1 MKDQIAN
8 LLVKYLEAR
17 GVEHIFGLCG
27 HTNIA
32 VLAALSKSKKIKFIN
47 TRHEQIAA
55 HAADGYA
62 RATKK
67 ASVLLS
73 HLSPGLTN
81 AATGVANAALDSIP
95 MVVIAG
101 DVPTHYY
108 GKHPHQEV
116 NLHADA
122 SQYEIYRP
130 FVKRA
135 WRVDSPHLFPEI
147 LEKAFVLAESGRPG
161 PVLVDVPMD
170 IFSKEI
176 DSALFDRQLANNRA
190 LAKPSLDEPTA
201 EKIVKQLLA
210 AKTPLLYVG
219 GGILLADAAEE
230 MREFA
235 EHLSLPVA
243 HTLMGKGALPDDNPL
258 ILGMTG
264 FWGTKFINDKCKG
277 ADWILGL
284 GTRFSE
290 ADCSSW
296 ETKYTFNFPP
306 TKLIHIDIDPSEIG
320 RNYPVAIGAVADL
333 KSALTVLNRVARRLV
348 PDGIERPKLLAEM
361 AKNRKAFVA
370 GNKKAMESDAW
381 PMRPE
386 RILADLR
393 AVLPRNA
400 ILCTDVGWNKNGM
413 AQQYPVYTPG
423 SVFTPGGFATMGFGS
438 PAALGAKVAL
448 PDEGR
453 RGADRR
459 RRLRPEPGGAG
470 HGVRG
475 GHRGGVG
482 DHEQPRFRHHR
493 RPRDGALRHDLR
505 HGVREG
511 RQDVLAGLRGDRE
524 GLRRRGHQGGLRRR
538 VQAGAGEGD
547 QDEQAGRARRL
558 HEERAGAH
566 GRALEHH
573 GHLLAGQEG
582 PPRKHRRLTPASEGA
597 ATASRRGLRSRRR
610 LARRCRASPQAEEF
624 AHHETGIFAG
634 PPDGAG
640 LPAAGDDL
648 RRGAGRL

>member
-1 MKDQIAN
+1 MKKDTIAN

-32 VLAALSKSKKIKFIN
+32 VLAALSKSRKIRFVN

-62 RATKK
+62 RATRK

-176 DSALFDRQLANNRA
+176 DKALFDRMLANNRA
-190 LAKPSLDEPTA
+190 LAKPSLDDPTA

-210 AKTPLLYVG
+210 ARKPLLYVG
-219 GGILLADAAEE
+219 GGILLADAATEL
-230 MREFA
+230 REFA

-243 HTLMGKGALPDDNPL
+243 HTLMGKGALPDDHPL

-264 FWGTKFINDKCKG
+264 FWGTKFINDQCKG

-296 ETKYTFNFPP
+296 EPEYTFNFPP
-306 TKLIHIDIDPSEIG
+306 TKLMQIDIDPAELG

-333 KSALTVLNRVARRLV
+333 KSALAALNRVARKLAPAGVKRA
-348 PDGIERPKLLAEM
+348 KLLAAM
-361 AKNRKAFVA
+361 AANRKSFVA

-393 AVLPRNA
+393 AVLPRDS

-448 PDEGR
+448 PDKVVVALIGDGGFGQNPAALATAFEDDIAVVWVIMNNHAFGTIAGLAMAHYGTTFATVFEKDGKSYSPDYAAIARAYGVEGIKV
-453 RGADRR
+453 GAAAEFKPALEKAIRMKCPVVLDVYMKN
-459 RRLRPEPGGAG
+459 EPVPTAG
-470 HGVRG
+470 HWNIMDIYSPGKKV
-475 GHRGGVG
+475 HHVSTG
-482 DHEQPRFRHHR
+482 D
-493 RPRDGALRHDLR
+493 
-505 HGVREG
+505 
-511 RQDVLAGLRGDRE
+511 
-524 GLRRRGHQGGLRRR
+524 
-538 VQAGAGEGD
+538 
-547 QDEQAGRARRL
+547 
-558 HEERAGAH
+558 
-566 GRALEHH
+566 
-573 GHLLAGQEG
+573 
-582 PPRKHRRLTPASEGA
+582 
-597 ATASRRGLRSRRR
+597 
-610 LARRCRASPQAEEF
+610 
-624 AHHETGIFAG
+624 
-634 PPDGAG
+634 
-640 LPAAGDDL
+640 
-648 RRGAGRL
+648 

>member
-1 MKDQIAN
+1 MKDLISNQ
-8 LLVKYLEAR
+8 LVKYLEAR
-17 GVEHIFGLCG
+17 GIEHIFGLCG

-67 ASVLLS
+67 TSVVLS

-101 DVPTHYY
+101 DVPTHYF

-122 SQYEIYRP
+122 SQCEIYRP
-130 FVKRA
+130 FVKRV

-147 LEKAFVLAESGRPG
+147 IEKAFVLAESGRPG

-170 IFSKEI
+170 VFSKEI
-176 DSALFDRQLANNRA
+176 DIKLWQRVLANA
-190 LAKPSLDEPTA
+190 KSLHKPSLDDATA
-201 EKIVKQLLA
+201 EKIVRQLLA

-243 HTLMGKGALPDDNPL
+243 HTLMGKGALPDDHPL

-264 FWGTKFINDKCKG
+264 FWGTKYINDKCKG

-296 ETKYTFNFPP
+296 EDKYTFSFPP
-306 TKLIHIDIDPSEIG
+306 TKLIQIDIDPAEIG
-320 RNYPVAIGAVADL
+320 RNYPVAIGAIADL
-333 KSALTVLNRVARRLV
+333 KSALKVLTRVARKLAPKGVQRA
-348 PDGIERPKLLAEM
+348 KLLTEM
-361 AKNRKAFVA
+361 AANRKRFVA

-393 AVLPRNA
+393 AAVPRDS

-413 AQQYPVYTPG
+413 AQQYPIYTPG

-448 PDEGR
+448 PDKVVVALIGDGGFGQNPAVLATAFEDDIAVIWVIMNNCAFGTIAGLEKAHYGTTFGTVFEKDGKPWSPDYAAIARAYGVEGVKIKS
-453 RGADRR
+453 AAEFKPAL
-459 RRLRPEPGGAG
+459 LRAIKSKRPFVIDASMQNEPVPTAG
-470 HGVRG
+470 HWNIMDIYSPGRKV
-475 GHRGGVG
+475 
-482 DHEQPRFRHHR
+482 HH
-493 RPRDGALRHDLR
+493 
-505 HGVREG
+505 V
-511 RQDVLAGLRGDRE
+511 
-524 GLRRRGHQGGLRRR
+524 
-538 VQAGAGEGD
+538 
-547 QDEQAGRARRL
+547 
-558 HEERAGAH
+558 
-566 GRALEHH
+566 
-573 GHLLAGQEG
+573 
-582 PPRKHRRLTPASEGA
+582 
-597 ATASRRGLRSRRR
+597 ATDA
-610 LARRCRASPQAEEF
+610 
-624 AHHETGIFAG
+624 
-634 PPDGAG
+634 
-640 LPAAGDDL
+640 
-648 RRGAGRL
+648 